1 MKLAPSTRQ
10 AGGEL
15 LERLRSER
23 ATLARALTAVESG
36 LGAAPV
42 LHAIQTVLGH
52 ARSVGITGAPGAGKS
67 TLINKLIGVLRGRGE
82 TVAVVAVDPSSP
94 LSGGSILGDRVRMT
108 DHQTDDGVFVRSV
121 ASRGSFGGLSLGTAR
136 LMDVFDA
143 AGYDWVIVETVG
155 AGQSEVEIADLAQAT
170 VVVCAPGLGDDV
182 QAIKAG
188 ILEVADVI
196 VVNKADHPHAE
207 TTIAQLR
214 AAVALRRRRADVEVL
229 ATVATTGQGVE
240 ELVELL
246 LAQDY
251 SPSKR
256 SALERIRKLI
266 ARSAGRQLERR
277 LMTDT
282 AIDELCRRVQSGE
295 LDPESAAETL
305 VSGNGC

>member
-1 MKLAPSTRQ
+1 MNSTPSPRP
-10 AGGEL
+10 GEDGL
-15 LERLRSER
+15 LDRLRNDR

-36 LGAAPV
+36 IGAAHV
-42 LHAIQTVLGH
+42 LHAIQPALGR
-52 ARSVGITGAPGAGKS
+52 ARTVGITGAPGAGKS
-67 TLINKLIGVLRGRGE
+67 TLINKLIGALRRRGE

-94 LSGGSILGDRVRMT
+94 FSGGSILGDRVRMT

-188 ILEVADVI
+188 ILEIADVI
-196 VVNKADHPHAE
+196 VVNKADHPHADA
-207 TTIAQLR
+207 TIEQLR
-214 AAVALRRRRADVEVL
+214 SAVTLRRQRADVKVL
-229 ATVATTGQGVE
+229 ATVATTGQGVD
-240 ELVELL
+240 ELLAVL

-256 SALERIRKLI
+256 GALERIRKLI
-266 ARSAGRQLERR
+266 ARSAGRHLERK
-277 LMTDT
+277 LMKDPS
-282 AIDELCRRVQSGE
+282 IEELCRRVQSGE
-295 LDPESAAETL
+295 LDPESAAEEL
-305 VSGNGC
+305 VGHDG